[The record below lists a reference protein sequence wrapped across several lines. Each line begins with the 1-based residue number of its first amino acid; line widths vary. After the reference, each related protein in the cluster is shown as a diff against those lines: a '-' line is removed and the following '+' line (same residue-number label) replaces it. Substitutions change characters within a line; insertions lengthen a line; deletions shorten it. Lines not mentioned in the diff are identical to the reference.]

1 MRIETNTRVST
12 FELQMA
18 QNPEDII
25 DYVKRINNQKVS
37 EKIVEL
43 LKDKKPLTMYLE
55 FDGELIHHD
64 DSDDCAICTAVLCQK
79 VNYCKDCPHG
89 IYYDYYTICKRDN
102 RRMSPYDFCSLST
115 DDELYHPFGV
125 GVIHKW
131 EENDEHNTER

>member
-1 MRIETNTRVST
+1 MRIETNVKVSA

-25 DYVKRINNQKVS
+25 NYAKQMNNQKVC

-55 FDGELIHHD
+55 LDGKLIHHD
-64 DSDDCAICTAVLCQK
+64 DSDDCAICTIALCQK
-79 VNYCKDCPHG
+79 VNYSN
-89 IYYDYYTICKRDN
+89 DYYVICKRDN

-115 DDELYHPFGV
+115 DDELYHPYGV

-131 EENDEHNTER
+131 EEER